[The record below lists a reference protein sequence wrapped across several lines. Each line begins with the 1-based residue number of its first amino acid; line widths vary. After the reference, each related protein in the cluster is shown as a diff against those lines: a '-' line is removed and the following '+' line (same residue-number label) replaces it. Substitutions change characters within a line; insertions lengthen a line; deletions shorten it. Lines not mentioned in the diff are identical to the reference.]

1 MRYDGVLAE
10 WNDAR
15 GFGWVQADAGGERV
29 FVHIS
34 AFQPR
39 PGPQQRPHTG
49 MRLAFSVGIEGGKKR
64 AQQVEWQAQALRTS
78 RPARSSRPGAARK
91 PAASALH
98 GASRAGSGRFGYGV
112 LLAFA
117 ALCAFLVLARG
128 LPWQVLAVY
137 GLLSLVCLGVYAHD
151 KHQAQT
157 GQWRTPESTLQSLA
171 LLGGWPGALLAQQWL
186 RHKSSKAA
194 FRRVFWGTVCLN
206 VAGLLWWAG
215 SGSRLGWLGV

>member
-1 MRYDGVLAE
+1 MRYDGTLVE

-15 GFGWVQADAGGERV
+15 GCGWVQADAGGARV

-49 MRLAFSVGIEGGKKR
+49 MRLAFSVGTEAGKKR
-64 AQQVEWQAQALRTS
+64 AQQVAWRAPELRS
-78 RPARSSRPGAARK
+78 PARQPAGRPAGAAR
-91 PAASALH
+91 AT
-98 GASRAGSGRFGYGV
+98 ASRSGRFGYGV

-117 ALCAFLVLARG
+117 ALCVFLTLAHG
-128 LPWQVLAVY
+128 LPWQVPAAY

-151 KHQAQT
+151 KRQAQA
-157 GQWRTPESTLQSLA
+157 GQWRTPESTLHSLA

-186 RHKSSKAA
+186 RHKSSKAS
-194 FRRVFWGTVCLN
+194 FLRVFWCTVVLN
-206 VAGLLWWAG
+206 VVGLVWLSR
-215 SGSRLGWLGV
+215 SGVGWLG